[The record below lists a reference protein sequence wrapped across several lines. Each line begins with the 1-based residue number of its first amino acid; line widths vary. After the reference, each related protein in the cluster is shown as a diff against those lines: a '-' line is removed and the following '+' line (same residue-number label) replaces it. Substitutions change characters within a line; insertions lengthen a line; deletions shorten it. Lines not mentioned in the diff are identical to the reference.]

1 MTVWETSHLT
11 GTVQELHSISP
22 QVLSLGAR
30 SHRLVQVLEPV
41 DSAVVLG
48 STQPE
53 QAVDR
58 AALAATGTAVVRR
71 RSGGSAVL
79 VEPGSLLWVDL
90 FLPAGD
96 PLWDADVGRACWWV
110 GEAWERALA
119 ACGLT
124 GLEVWRGPL
133 LARRWSALVCFA
145 GLGAG
150 EVTIH
155 EGRKVVGIS
164 QRRGRAGALFQ
175 CACLLTWEPARL
187 VRLLA
192 MDAAERQVAVSEL
205 AEVASGAG
213 AARGEEV
220 LGRLLKALPA

>member
-1 MTVWETSHLT
+1 MTTWDTRRLT
-11 GTVQELHSISP
+11 GTVQELHSVSP

-30 SHRLVQVLEPV
+30 PHRLVQVLQPV

-48 STQPE
+48 STQSE

-58 AALAATGTAVVRR
+58 AAVTAAGTAVVRR

-124 GLEVWRGPL
+124 GLEVWRGPM
-133 LARRWSALVCFA
+133 LARPWSALVCFA

-150 EVTIH
+150 EVTIRG
-155 EGRKVVGIS
+155 GRKVVGIA

-187 VRLLA
+187 LRLLA
-192 MDAAERQVAVSEL
+192 MEATERQVAGSEL
-205 AEVASGAG
+205 AEVASGTG
-213 AARGEEV
+213 AASGEEI
-220 LGRLLKALPA
+220 LGRLLEALPA